1 MQEGDRKQLSRRGRR
16 VGKRSLQFVRQNQ
29 NQKELVSFRRQGRE
43 AAGPRRLQSH
53 NPTAV
58 SLFGPLWDAVQPCV
72 STLWSFLPIG
82 RNRARPTPLPPSL
95 MPLLPAPPPP
105 LPHPHPS
112 PSTTNPRLCPQ
123 VAAVSLLVKAQPL
136 PSWVFSGWASASS
149 SSGRDNLTLRSQRS
163 S

>member
-43 AAGPRRLQSH
+43 AAGPPRLQSH

-105 LPHPHPS
+105 APLTLHHQPS
-112 PSTTNPRLCPQ
+112 PLSPSCSCLPLGESP
-123 VAAVSLLVKAQPL
+123 APSLLGVL
-136 PSWVFSGWASASS
+136 WLGLSILLF
-149 SSGRDNLTLRSQRS
+149 RT
-163 S
+163 